1 MTIATIKLTNHPDE
15 GFAGKPTSAVPSTQ
29 AAVSPTKDGGKEVL
43 SSLLTASVAAL
54 AASLDVDTPKGK
66 EAYDPDAFV
75 AALQRRHDEL
85 VDISRKLAKQNEFQR
100 EKQHELDRREAEV
113 AFREKRADAWEK
125 LQAKPKRWWQ

>member
-15 GFAGKPTSAVPSTQ
+15 GFAGKPTSAVASAQ
-29 AAVSPTKDGGKEVL
+29 DGKKEVL

-54 AASLDVDTPKGK
+54 AASLEVETPKGN

-85 VDISRKLAKQNEFQR
+85 VDISRKLARQNEFQR

-113 AFREKRADAWEK
+113 AFREKRANAWEK
-125 LQAKPKRWWQ
+125 LQAPKKRWWQ